1 MPKLLI
7 VEDDADIVENLS
19 VLLEDEGYSVYRYVR
34 CHGARNFWKWTSSFD
49 TTWRYESNTL
59 YKLKSLSG

>member
-19 VLLEDEGYSVYRYVR
+19 ALLEDEGYSV
-34 CHGARNFWKWTSSFD
+34 S
-49 TTWRYESNTL
+49 
-59 YKLKSLSG
+59 